1 MHMQK
6 ARVNIYNLSYIKAL
20 ISLVAFFSI
29 KVEEKKLKHFLE
41 PLITIM
47 FLQVTI
53 ENDLLVA
60 GGFGRRCLWT
70 DGQLDTVLT
79 LWWECWV
86 EYLDFEEAECSYDPE
101 VTWMNGTYTK
111 CSSSLLT
118 VTTVCTPTDRSH
130 STPNCPVSIFVLNFY
145 FILCVWLFCLRVG
158 LCRREDRRSWN

>member
-1 MHMQK
+1 MHMQR
-6 ARVNIYNLSYIKAL
+6 ARVNIYNLSYIKAA

-29 KVEEKKLKHFLE
+29 KVEEKKVKHFLE

-79 LWWECWV
+79 L
-86 EYLDFEEAECSYDPE
+86 
-101 VTWMNGTYTK
+101 
-111 CSSSLLT
+111 
-118 VTTVCTPTDRSH
+118 
-130 STPNCPVSIFVLNFY
+130 
-145 FILCVWLFCLRVG
+145 CLVG
-158 LCRREDRRSWN
+158 MLG